1 MDEVLDKHKQ
11 DFNEIRRLCL
21 LSHGLD
27 LTSSD
32 IFKSSSNYV
41 PSEHTK
47 SVLHSLLSS
56 TLLNLAVSIRVNL
69 YQGTIKNEL
78 IALDTL
84 AASYYEDDE
93 LICKSVHIKDV
104 CDKIIHADTVTKPI
118 FPSNFISGDTKMSF
132 QLKGKHGKKAWTLD
146 LCLELF
152 AEDILLLLDGIEAE
166 NT

>member
-11 DFNEIRRLCL
+11 DFNEVRRLCL

-27 LTSSD
+27 LTSSG
-32 IFKSSSNYV
+32 IFRSSSNYD
-41 PSEHTK
+41 PSEQTK
-47 SVLHSLLSS
+47 SVLHNLLSS

-69 YQGTIKNEL
+69 YQGAIENRL
-78 IALDTL
+78 IPLDTL

-93 LICKSVHIKDV
+93 LICKSVRIKDV

-118 FPSNFISGDTKMSF
+118 VPVGFMYGDNRIAF

-152 AEDILLLLDGIEAE
+152 SEAVLILLDEIEAK
-166 NT
+166 TA